1 MNTDSH
7 YPRLPETYSEAWE
20 REMVANRAFAPAAH
34 ALLEERRVNEALRLC
49 SAGVAAHPFYAT
61 GHLLLG
67 SIHMA
72 EERWEEARLS
82 LERAL
87 QLDGTSPALL
97 ETLARCY
104 DELELADIANDCRAL
119 GRDLDL
125 RPLTDEE
132 NKGGPEMV
140 EERAND
146 REPGGE
152 EEQGPEEPRED
163 FPTGGDLGSPEDAL
177 KELETL
183 LEGAGPSLEGAE
195 EQALEQP
202 LPVDEGTEEVAEPAV
217 AAEADDE
224 SKEDMWK
231 KIMEQADAVT
241 ETGYEGVEK
250 PEGLVGLPEGG
261 EEAEEGAVEVEEEV
275 EVGVGVELEAGAGE
289 AVEVESEELVAG
301 PLELSEQVIED
312 VSKGLELDDSF
323 EISPVAEE
331 AVPAPSE
338 AEEPVE
344 IAATEIEAE
353 TGVEEALRALEGEQ
367 DLNSELDALKADA
380 EEPDMD
386 TVEETGLEELA
397 IEEEVEKVG
406 AGAGEEE
413 VLSTLKEDL
422 VSGGAPSES
431 GTIQINDAE
440 DAIKIAI
447 QAEIVAT
454 KGHTKEAI
462 RLFEALHLWEPERAS
477 YKERLDELR
486 RI

>member
-1 MNTDSH
+1 MDTVE
-7 YPRLPETYSEAWE
+7 ETG
-20 REMVANRAFAPAAH
+20 
-34 ALLEERRVNEALRLC
+34 LEELA
-49 SAGVAAHPFYAT
+49 
-61 GHLLLG
+61 
-67 SIHMA
+67 I
-72 EERWEEARLS
+72 EE
-82 LERAL
+82 
-87 QLDGTSPALL
+87 
-97 ETLARCY
+97 
-104 DELELADIANDCRAL
+104 
-119 GRDLDL
+119 
-125 RPLTDEE
+125 
-132 NKGGPEMV
+132 
-140 EERAND
+140 
-146 REPGGE
+146 
-152 EEQGPEEPRED
+152 
-163 FPTGGDLGSPEDAL
+163 
-177 KELETL
+177 
-183 LEGAGPSLEGAE
+183 
-195 EQALEQP
+195 
-202 LPVDEGTEEVAEPAV
+202 
-217 AAEADDE
+217 
-224 SKEDMWK
+224 
-231 KIMEQADAVT
+231 
-241 ETGYEGVEK
+241 
-250 PEGLVGLPEGG
+250 
-261 EEAEEGAVEVEEEV
+261 EVEEEV

-289 AVEVESEELVAG
+289 AVEVGAEETTELESEGDLALESMPEGPPEAVPVKGLEIAAEEELGDALKDISAGIKGEELVAG
-301 PLELSEQVIED
+301 PLELSEQAIED
-312 VSKGLELDDSF
+312 VSTGLELDDSF
-323 EISPVAEE
+323 EVSPVAEE
-331 AVPAPSE
+331 AGPAPSE

-397 IEEEVEKVG
+397 IEEEVEEVG

-413 VLSTLKEDL
+413 VLSALKEDL